1 MIREKHQIRILIF
14 LFNQTQNIFLNQLLF
29 FLMHSSL
36 LRKRLNERC
45 TSISPT
51 SSCPSTPPL
60 ATKWYEPPQIDFCIM
75 NNEHREK
82 VFELVT
88 NTFFRDEPLNKCL
101 AFDLP
106 TEASEF
112 AELVISNAIEDQ
124 CSFVAIDNQT
134 QQIIGVILNLIK
146 HRLPLYNQDKYDI
159 NNFQSEKLRFILGV
173 LKHVHGNI
181 DLFQELNTDN
191 LLHVVIIAIDTHY
204 RGLRLTEKLIYASL
218 ERAINEFHIKGAFSE
233 ATSLYS
239 SKAFRKQGFQ
249 VYDETI
255 YIKYDNI
262 RLASLAGEH
271 DRCQLLA
278 KQL

>member
-1 MIREKHQIRILIF
+1 
-14 LFNQTQNIFLNQLLF
+14 
-29 FLMHSSL
+29 MHSLL
-36 LRKRLNERC
+36 LRKRLDDRC
-45 TSISPT
+45 DSISPT

-60 ATKWYEPPQIDFCIM
+60 STKWFEPPPIDLCVM
-75 NNEHREK
+75 NHEHREK
-82 VFELVT
+82 VFELVI

-106 TEASEF
+106 NEAAEF
-112 AELVISNAIEDQ
+112 AELVLTIALEDQ
-124 CSFVAIDNQT
+124 CSFVVIDKQT

-146 HRLPLYNQDKYDI
+146 HRLPLTTIDNQDQFDI
-159 NNFQSEKLRFILGV
+159 NKFQSEKLRFILGI

-181 DLFQELNTDN
+181 DLFEEMNTN
-191 LLHVVIIAIDTHY
+191 HLLHIVIIAIDAHY
-204 RGLRLTEKLIYASL
+204 RGLRLTEKLIHASL
-218 ERAINEFHIKGAFSE
+218 ERAKNEFHVQAAFSE

-239 SKAFRKQGFQ
+239 AKAFRKQGFQ
-249 VYDETI
+249 VYDEIVYT
-255 YIKYDNI
+255 KYDDI